1 MADQSVVVG
10 KFNERVAVYQ
20 KPFTLTQ
27 EIVLEVSLLPG
38 RARPSR

>member
-10 KFNERVAVYQ
+10 KFNERVAVYR

-27 EIVLEVSLLPG
+27 EISLLPG